1 MESAEEWK
9 SCCLAQFSDFLGML
23 TTGFEEEILTL
34 LKKWKFRKEQKDQ
47 WYGPKRVKVE
57 SSSLKGNLE
66 GWSIPFILKV

>member
-1 MESAEEWK
+1 
-9 SCCLAQFSDFLGML
+9 ML